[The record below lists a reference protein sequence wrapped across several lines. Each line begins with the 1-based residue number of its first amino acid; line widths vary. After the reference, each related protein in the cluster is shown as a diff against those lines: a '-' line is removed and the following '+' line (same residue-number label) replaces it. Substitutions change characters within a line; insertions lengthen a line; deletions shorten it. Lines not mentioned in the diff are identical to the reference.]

1 MRILA
6 VMLMLLLPASA
17 SEDAVHS
24 EHRQQLIDT
33 EKLLK
38 VVAKDPSRVD
48 ESIQELRALG
58 SFPMTR
64 ELLKRTGIARYLNM
78 ELRKHS
84 HDGVKAAASD
94 VIKLWTAID
103 SHGKKAPKVRAMM
116 PRPHP
121 IVVPCITVL
130 TLRFYRQAVKM
141 SATDYSHVK
150 RRTAA
155 RAQS

>member
-121 IVVPCITVL
+121 VVVPCTTI
-130 TLRFYRQAVKM
+130 
-141 SATDYSHVK
+141 
-150 RRTAA
+150 
-155 RAQS
+155 